1 MPKVF
6 ISYRREDSQH
16 QADRIFDALKRVV
29 PKRDLFIDIDGIP
42 AGVDFVEHL
51 NSQVEKCDV
60 LLALIGPEW
69 ISTTSAGGKRRLD
82 DPGDFVR
89 IEIAAALK
97 RGIKVAPVLLDGAV
111 MPQQQELP
119 DDLAELSR
127 RNAIEIRRNS
137 FEGDTGRMIDKL
149 GLRETRSRVGAIAA
163 WVGGIVVV
171 VGLAAAALFA
181 WNGENEKARLAVEA
195 ELQRT
200 RDAKEAADAEA
211 AMRAY
216 QLAEAQAREKAAL
229 SEPGSGDEASTVSA
243 TKPAETPVVAPALKA
258 PVVACTDCPP
268 LSRVKLSSG
277 KTIEAS
283 APITLG
289 DWRLYCAS
297 AACGEWDSKREAALP
312 LTSVNWT
319 MANQY
324 VTWLSARMGRKL
336 RLPTV
341 AEAEGLTAEPPQ
353 EEGMGYSE
361 WTSTCHGGS
370 AAACTD
376 YEVRGWD
383 AKNRRV
389 ADWHGVTA
397 KGSTIGFRVVAD
409 GKL

>member
-42 AGVDFVEHL
+42 AGVDFVDHL

-111 MPQQQELP
+111 MPQQQDLP
-119 DDLAELSR
+119 GDLAELSR

-137 FEGDTGRMIDKL
+137 FESDTGRMIDKL

-163 WVGGIVVV
+163 WVAGIAVVA
-171 VGLAAAALFA
+171 GIGALALLA
-181 WNGENEKARLAVEA
+181 WTNETERARLEAQEKLAVAAQEA
-195 ELQRT
+195 EVV
-200 RDAKEAADAEA
+200 AEA
-211 AMRAY
+211 AQPTAPAP
-216 QLAEAQAREKAAL
+216 QAE
-229 SEPGSGDEASTVSA
+229 P
-243 TKPAETPVVAPALKA
+243 PPVVAA
-258 PVVACTDCPP
+258 PVETPAAAPAPKVEKPVVVCTDCPT
-268 LSRVKLSSG
+268 LARTKLANG
-277 KTIEAS
+277 KTVEAS
-283 APITLG
+283 GPITLG
-289 DWRLYCAS
+289 DWRVYCAS
-297 AACGEWDSKREAALP
+297 AACGEVDRKREASLP
-312 LTSVNWT
+312 LTSVSWV
-319 MANQY
+319 MAQQY
-324 VTWLSARMGRKL
+324 VDWLSARMGRKL
-336 RLPTV
+336 RLPTAV
-341 AEAEGLTAEPPQ
+341 EADGLTATPPP
-353 EEGMGYSE
+353 EESDGYLE
-361 WTSTCHGGS
+361 WTSTCHGGG
-370 AAACTD
+370 AAACAE

-383 AKNRRV
+383 AKGRRV
-389 ADWHGVTA
+389 ENWHASSA